1 MLMKKSYEA
10 GADPGFSNR
19 GGAKDYVHIH
29 VVHVQSAKREVPY
42 GQGPGLWK
50 LQGFRCSLMQ
60 SEPYFEVF

>member
-1 MLMKKSYEA
+1 MKKSYEA

-42 GQGPGLWK
+42 GQGPGLEAS
-50 LQGFRCSLMQ
+50 GFSML
-60 SEPYFEVF
+60 SHAI